1 MANPLPIPKDF
12 SPETHML
19 GNPTDDGVLHQ
30 TRRAA
35 GFAANLVTNGTPED
49 LALAEKVLDAL
60 LACQETRE
68 DDPHYG
74 NFKWYREDD
83 FVEDLNAVAFNL
95 TTLIPLAIHYGDRL
109 SKSMYDRLLDAIRLG
124 LHEVRNLDVQV
135 A

>member
-1 MANPLPIPKDF
+1 MANSLPIPNDF
-12 SPETHML
+12 NPETHML
-19 GNPTDDGVLHQ
+19 GNTTDEGVLHQ

-35 GFAANLVTNGTPED
+35 SFAANLIANGTPED
-49 LALAEKVLDAL
+49 LALAEKVLNAL

-109 SKSMYDRLLDAIRLG
+109 SKSMYDRL
-124 LHEVRNLDVQV
+124 
-135 A
+135 